1 MKKVYFLFFLL
12 ISASSLV
19 AQDLDD
25 IRKLII
31 LKQYAK
37 GKDELDKFLSNP
49 ANATKAEAWYYKAFV
64 SNAIS
69 REPSTTILQSEKLN
83 KDAYAAIKKYKELDP
98 KEKLTKE
105 EENATIFNVYY
116 GFYDLAVK
124 TYNSKDF
131 EQSYKQFGN
140 VLDVHDYIFTNNL
153 VGGKA
158 TKFTSLDT
166 EVVFN
171 MIVLGAEL
179 KKTDELV
186 PLYKK
191 LVDANLTEDKYLE
204 AYESLVM
211 YYKNTKNTAAFQE
224 YLAKGKS
231 KYPNDSFWESIDIE
245 YSTDGLEKEPLFA
258 KYEELTAKYTNS
270 YMLFFNYGFELN
282 KYVYSDEPKTGNIAD
297 LKAKIPG
304 LFEKAI
310 AIKSTVEANMLL
322 SNFHYNNAYDIS
334 EEAKKITGNKP
345 DDIKKRTERNN
356 ASKAEMNKAI
366 APAEEAVKLYAA
378 MPKLKAS
385 DKINYK
391 QAYEILATAYKM
403 AGNAAKAA
411 ECEKKKGEVGN

>member
-158 TKFTSLDT
+158 TKFTS
-166 EVVFN
+166 
-171 MIVLGAEL
+171 
-179 KKTDELV
+179 
-186 PLYKK
+186 
-191 LVDANLTEDKYLE
+191 
-204 AYESLVM
+204 
-211 YYKNTKNTAAFQE
+211 
-224 YLAKGKS
+224 
-231 KYPNDSFWESIDIE
+231 SI
-245 YSTDGLEKEPLFA
+245 
-258 KYEELTAKYTNS
+258 
-270 YMLFFNYGFELN
+270 
-282 KYVYSDEPKTGNIAD
+282 PKWSSI
-297 LKAKIPG
+297 
-304 LFEKAI
+304 
-310 AIKSTVEANMLL
+310 
-322 SNFHYNNAYDIS
+322 
-334 EEAKKITGNKP
+334 
-345 DDIKKRTERNN
+345 
-356 ASKAEMNKAI
+356 
-366 APAEEAVKLYAA
+366 
-378 MPKLKAS
+378 
-385 DKINYK
+385 
-391 QAYEILATAYKM
+391 
-403 AGNAAKAA
+403 
-411 ECEKKKGEVGN
+411 